1 MIGKLGK
8 RKKEIKIVKETD
20 VNYTFINTASYSV
33 ADELES
39 NIQTKTIS
47 NSEKELIKM
56 RSMDSKKSKARHKSR
71 VVGGHNRQSH
81 SSVYE

>member
-1 MIGKLGK
+1 M
-8 RKKEIKIVKETD
+8 KETD
-20 VNYTFINTASYSV
+20 VNYTFIDRASYSV
-33 ADELES
+33 RNELES
-39 NIQTKTIS
+39 NIQSKTMS

-56 RSMDSKKSKARHKSR
+56 RSMDSKKSKVRHKSR